1 MRAERAAVTFTDA
14 QLLGW
19 IQAWLWPLVRI
30 AGLLSAAPILGARVV
45 PVRIRVVLALLLT
58 LALVPVLPDIPPIP
72 LFSAQWWLETGR
84 QMLIGIAMGF
94 VLMIV
99 FEAVVLGGELIS
111 YGMGLSFAQLV
122 DPLRGAGTPVVG
134 QMLMIAGTLLF
145 LSAGGHL
152 RLIEALAMSFQG
164 LPIGGPGLDAKA
176 LEAFAIWGGNLFA
189 GGVQIALP
197 VVIALLL
204 VNLAFGVMSRS
215 APALSAMSVG
225 FPIAL
230 AAGLLLLRFSLPT
243 LNHVM
248 GHLLDS
254 VFELLAQQT
263 GGGHG

>member
-1 MRAERAAVTFTDA
+1 MVFTDA

-19 IQAWLWPLVRI
+19 IEAWLWPLVRI
-30 AGLLSAAPILGARVV
+30 GGLLAIAPVLGARLV
-45 PVRIRVVLALLLT
+45 PARIRMVLVVLLT
-58 LALVPVLPDIPPIP
+58 LTLAPLLPSIPAIP
-72 LFSAQWWLETGR
+72 LFSAQWWLETAR
-84 QMLIGIAMGF
+84 QMLIGVAMGF
-94 VLMIV
+94 VLMLV
-99 FEAVVLGGELIS
+99 FEAVVLGGELIA

-134 QMLMIAGTLLF
+134 QILMIMATLLF
-145 LSAGGHL
+145 LSLGGHL
-152 RLIEALAMSFQG
+152 RLIEALAASFNG
-164 LPIGGPGLDAKA
+164 LPIGGPGLDANAMK
-176 LEAFAIWGGNLFA
+176 AFAVWGGNLFA

-243 LNHVM
+243 LQLVLSQM
-248 GHLLDS
+248 LD
-254 VFELLAQQT
+254 LAFALIAQT
-263 GGGHG
+263 SGATAGGGHG